1 MPSICIVYASCLDHP
16 RYTGDVAEAQ
26 PRAADERH
34 PDTRDPSRREVV
46 STWEPYVEKTQTL
59 AVSGRKMQY
68 LFMTKNLEIFHG
80 IELPPKKMESDF
92 TGKFCGW
99 LVVEPV
105 DFLLMIQLVKITN
118 KNWGV

>member
-1 MPSICIVYASCLDHP
+1 MPSICIVYASSLDHP

-59 AVSGRKMQY
+59 AVLERNMQY

-80 IELPPKKMESDF
+80 IELPPPKKWNPTSLANSAA
-92 TGKFCGW
+92 GWWLNLWIFC
-99 LVVEPV
+99 
-105 DFLLMIQLVKITN
+105 
-118 KNWGV
+118 

>member
-1 MPSICIVYASCLDHP
+1 MPSICIVYASSLDHP

-59 AVSGRKMQY
+59 AVLERNMQY

-80 IELPPKKMESDF
+80 IELPPPKN
-92 TGKFCGW
+92 GIRLHW
-99 LVVEPV
+99 QILRLV
-105 DFLLMIQLVKITN
+105 
-118 KNWGV
+118 GG